1 MAANG
6 KPFSFVRAANK
17 ELGKKEI
24 EHMSIL
30 DQNILIANVNYHVGH
45 WVAIYVAEEQG
56 FFKEEGLARYEY
68 ERGGLL
74 PGPCEHQALALAI
87 KEHGVD
93 IATAVDTE
101 SAIVQRA
108 QGADVY
114 IVGGWRYTP
123 FLKWYGSKHITDLS
137 KLRGGKIGVRES
149 SADGGGLVEFFI
161 EEALKD
167 AGVDPA
173 TEVEMV
179 QDPAFGYRNNP
190 RHIDML
196 REGKVNAITSS
207 PPFSD
212 ELEKEGYP
220 VILDPN
226 VVFPRRPGKV
236 TVAPRRTFEQ
246 RGEELKAYF
255 RAIIR
260 SFWFMRDI
268 NNFDY
273 LYDLEERLR
282 KFTHNEDE
290 RSLFIASAPDRVD
303 SWALPIDGGIERQA
317 LERIMQE
324 MVKRGRLKQPLPV
337 GDLFKDD
344 AVRQA
349 YQEVSSRAKLK
360 PNYDK
365 AMAVVEQYGF

>member
-1 MAANG
+1 
-6 KPFSFVRAANK
+6 
-17 ELGKKEI
+17 
-24 EHMSIL
+24 MSIL

-56 FFKEEGLARYEY
+56 FFKEEGLKGYEY

-74 PGPCEHQALALAI
+74 PGPCEHMALALAI

-161 EEALKD
+161 EEALKE

-179 QDPAFGYRNNP
+179 QDRAFGYRNDP
-190 RHIDML
+190 KHIEML

-212 ELEKEGYP
+212 DLEKEGYP

-273 LYDLEERLR
+273 LYHLEERFR

-324 MVKRGRLKQPLPV
+324 MVKRGKLKRPLPV

>member
-1 MAANG
+1 
-6 KPFSFVRAANK
+6 
-17 ELGKKEI
+17 
-24 EHMSIL
+24 MSVPE
-30 DQNILIANVNYHVGH
+30 QNILIANVNYHVGH

-74 PGPCEHQALALAI
+74 PGPVEHQALGLAL

-93 IATAVDTE
+93 IAPAVDTE
-101 SAIVQRA
+101 SAIAQRA

-123 FLKWYGSKHITDLS
+123 FLKWYGSKHVTDLS
-137 KLRGGKIGVRES
+137 KLRGGKIGVREG

-161 EEALKD
+161 EEALKG

-179 QDPAFGYRNNP
+179 EDRVFGYRNNP
-190 RHIDML
+190 KHIDML
-196 REGKVNAITSS
+196 RSGEVNAITSS

-226 VVFPRRPGKV
+226 KVFPRRPGKV
-236 TVAPRRTFEQ
+236 TVAPRRTVEQ

-260 SFWFMRDI
+260 SFWFMREV

-273 LYDLEERLR
+273 LHDLEVRLR
-282 KFTHNEDE
+282 KLTHNEDE
-290 RSLFIASAPDRVD
+290 RSMFIASAPDRVD
-303 SWALPIDGGIERQA
+303 SWALPIDGGIEGQA

-324 MVKRGRLKQPLPV
+324 MVKRGKLKQALPLH
-337 GDLFKDD
+337 DLFKDD

-349 YQEVSSRAKLK
+349 YREVSGRAQLK

-365 AMAVVEQYGF
+365 AMAVVERYGF

>member
-1 MAANG
+1 
-6 KPFSFVRAANK
+6 
-17 ELGKKEI
+17 
-24 EHMSIL
+24 MSVL
-30 DQNILIANVNYHVGH
+30 EQNILIANVNYHVGH

-74 PGPCEHQALALAI
+74 SGPFEHQGLGLAI

-101 SAIVQRA
+101 SAIAQRA

-161 EEALKD
+161 EEALKQ

-179 QDPAFGYRNNP
+179 QDPVFGYRNNP
-190 RHIDML
+190 KHIEML
-196 REGKVNAITSS
+196 RSGKVNAITSS
-207 PPFSD
+207 PPYSD

-226 VVFPRRPGKV
+226 KVFPRRPGKV
-236 TVAPRRTFEQ
+236 TVAPRRTVEQ
-246 RGEELKAYF
+246 RGEELKVYF

-260 SFWFMRDI
+260 SFWFMRDV

-273 LYDLEERLR
+273 LHDLEARLR
-282 KFTHNEDE
+282 KLTHNEDE
-290 RSLFIASAPDRVD
+290 RRLFIASAPDRVD
-303 SWALPIDGGIERQA
+303 SWALPIDGGIEGHA

-324 MVKRGRLKQPLPV
+324 MVKRGRLKQALSLD
-337 GDLFKDD
+337 DLFKDD

-349 YQEVSSRAKLK
+349 YQEVSGRAKLK

>member
-1 MAANG
+1 
-6 KPFSFVRAANK
+6 
-17 ELGKKEI
+17 
-24 EHMSIL
+24 MSVL
-30 DQNILIANVNYHVGH
+30 EQNILIANVNYHVGH

-56 FFKEEGLARYEY
+56 FFKEEGLSRHEY

-74 PGPCEHQALALAI
+74 PGPFEHQGLGLAI

-101 SAIVQRA
+101 SAITQRA

-161 EEALKD
+161 EEALKE
-167 AGVDPA
+167 AGVDPV

-179 QDPAFGYRNNP
+179 QDPVFGYRNNP
-190 RHIDML
+190 KHIDML
-196 REGKVNAITSS
+196 RSGKVNAITSS

-212 ELEKEGYP
+212 ELDKEGYP

-226 VVFPRRPGKV
+226 KVFPRRPGKV
-236 TVAPRRTFEQ
+236 TVAPRRTVEQ

-260 SFWFMRDI
+260 SFWFMRDVD
-268 NNFDY
+268 NFEY
-273 LYDLEERLR
+273 LHDLEARLR
-282 KFTHNEDE
+282 KLTHNEDE
-290 RSLFIASAPDRVD
+290 RRLFIASAPDRVD
-303 SWALPIDGGIERQA
+303 SWALPIDGGIEGHA
-317 LERIMQE
+317 LERIMSE
-324 MVKRGRLKQPLPV
+324 MTKRGRLQKALPLS
-337 GDLFKDD
+337 DLFKDD

-349 YQEVSSRAKLK
+349 YQEVSGRAKLK
-360 PNYDK
+360 TNYDK

>member
-1 MAANG
+1 
-6 KPFSFVRAANK
+6 
-17 ELGKKEI
+17 
-24 EHMSIL
+24 MSIVG
-30 DQNILIANVNYHVGH
+30 QNILIANVNYHVGH

-56 FFKEEGLARYEY
+56 FFKEEGLTQYEY

-108 QGADVY
+108 QEADVY

-161 EEALKD
+161 EEALKE

-190 RHIDML
+190 RHIDLL
-196 REGKVNAITSS
+196 RGGKVNAITSS

-273 LYDLEERLR
+273 LYNIEERLR

-365 AMAVVEQYGF
+365 AMAVVAQYGF

>member
-1 MAANG
+1 
-6 KPFSFVRAANK
+6 
-17 ELGKKEI
+17 
-24 EHMSIL
+24 MSVL
-30 DQNILIANVNYHVGH
+30 EQNILIANVNYHVGH

-74 PGPCEHQALALAI
+74 PGPFEHQGLGLAI

-101 SAIVQRA
+101 SAIAQRA

-161 EEALKD
+161 EEALKE

-173 TEVEMV
+173 SEVEMV
-179 QDPAFGYRNNP
+179 QDPVFGYRNNP
-190 RHIDML
+190 KHIDML
-196 REGKVNAITSS
+196 RSGKVNAITSS

-226 VVFPRRPGKV
+226 KVFPRRPGKV
-236 TVAPRRTFEQ
+236 TVAPRRTVEQ

-260 SFWFMRDI
+260 SFWFMRDV

-273 LYDLEERLR
+273 LHDLEARLR
-282 KFTHNEDE
+282 KLTHNEDE
-290 RSLFIASAPDRVD
+290 RRLFIASAPDRVD

-324 MVKRGRLKQPLPV
+324 MVKRGRLEQALALY
-337 GDLFKDD
+337 DLFKDD

>member
-1 MAANG
+1 
-6 KPFSFVRAANK
+6 
-17 ELGKKEI
+17 
-24 EHMSIL
+24 MSAL
-30 DQNILIANVNYHVGH
+30 NQPILIANVNYHVGH
-45 WVAIYVAEEQG
+45 WVAIYIAEEQG
-56 FFKEEGLARYEY
+56 FFKEEGLSRYQY
-68 ERGGLL
+68 ERSGLL
-74 PGPCEHQALALAI
+74 PGPFERNGLGLAI

-93 IATAVDTE
+93 IATAVDAE
-101 SAIVQRA
+101 SAIAQRA

-114 IVGGWRYTP
+114 IIGGWRYTP
-123 FLKWYGSKHITDLS
+123 FLKWYGSKHITDMS

-161 EEALKD
+161 EEGLRED
-167 AGVDPA
+167 RVNTGR
-173 TEVEMV
+173 EVEMV
-179 QDPAFGYRNNP
+179 QLPSSGYRTDP
-190 RHIDML
+190 TPIEML
-196 REGKVNAITSS
+196 RSGKVNAITSS

-246 RGEELKAYF
+246 RGEDLKAYF

-260 SFWFMRDI
+260 SFWFMRDVD
-268 NNFDY
+268 NFDY
-273 LYDLEERLR
+273 LYSLEARLR

-303 SWALPIDGGIERQA
+303 SWALPIDGGIERHA

-337 GDLFKDD
+337 HDLFKDD
-344 AVRQA
+344 AVREA
-349 YQEVSSRAKLK
+349 YREVSSRANLT

-365 AMAVVEQYGF
+365 

>member
-1 MAANG
+1 M
-6 KPFSFVRAANK
+6 SV
-17 ELGKKEI
+17 LG
-24 EHMSIL
+24 
-30 DQNILIANVNYHVGH
+30 QNILIANVNYHVGH

-56 FFKEEGLARYEY
+56 FFKEEGLTRYEY

-74 PGPCEHQALALAI
+74 PGPCEHMVLALAI

-93 IATAVDTE
+93 IAPAVDTE
-101 SAIVQRA
+101 SAIAQRA

-137 KLRGGKIGVRES
+137 KLRDGKIGVRES

-161 EEALKD
+161 EEALKQ

-179 QDPAFGYRNNP
+179 QDPVFGYRNNP
-190 RHIDML
+190 KHIDML
-196 REGKVNAITSS
+196 RSGKVNAITSS

-260 SFWFMRDI
+260 TFWFMRDVD
-268 NNFDY
+268 NFEY
-273 LYDLEERLR
+273 LHDLEARLR
-282 KFTHNEDE
+282 KLTHNEDE
-290 RSLFIASAPDRVD
+290 RGMFIASAPDRVD
-303 SWALPIDGGIERQA
+303 SWALPIDGGIEGQA
-317 LERIMQE
+317 LERIMHE
-324 MVKRGRLKQPLPV
+324 MVKRGRLKQALPV
-337 GDLFKDD
+337 QDLFKDD

-349 YQEVSSRAKLK
+349 YREVSGRAKLK

-365 AMAVVEQYGF
+365 AMAVVERYGF